1 MFGANLLSCSLEF
14 AFAYRFNH
22 LLNPFCMSGMRARFS
37 GFKESRAGQHFVA
50 NTEIPHV
57 HRNVWMIQLLD
68 WPWGKNK
75 LRRSQLPVLVSSLVY
90 LFRLH
95 LSVYH
100 HLPLRFSVSICFS
113 LVADQSAANH
123 KGRSQPECPCWD
135 RNRNDLARCPDFF
148 RTVII
153 GGGILVWL
161 RGSYEI
167 SGKYLEVTSL

>member
-1 MFGANLLSCSLEF
+1 MQDSLASKSPELASTLLRILKF
-14 AFAYRFNH
+14 RRHIVTLA
-22 LLNPFCMSGMRARFS
+22 P
-37 GFKESRAGQHFVA
+37 Q
-50 NTEIPHV
+50 
-57 HRNVWMIQLLD
+57 NVWMIQLLD

-113 LVADQSAANH
+113 LVADQLAANH
-123 KGRSQPECPCWD
+123 KGRAQPECPCWD

-153 GGGILVWL
+153 GGRHPRMAKGILP
-161 RGSYEI
+161 EI
-167 SGKYLEVTSL
+167 SGKYFEVTSL